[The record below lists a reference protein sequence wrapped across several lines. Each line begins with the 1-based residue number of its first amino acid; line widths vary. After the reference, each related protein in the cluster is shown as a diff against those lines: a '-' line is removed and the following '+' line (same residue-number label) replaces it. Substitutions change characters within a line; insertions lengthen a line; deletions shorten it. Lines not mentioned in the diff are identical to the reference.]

1 MFSLLLL
8 LQEHFPL
15 RLHPTVNSLPAS
27 SGVIPTPAEWENTN
41 S

>member
-15 RLHPTVNSLPAS
+15 HLHPAVNSLPAS
-27 SGVIPTPAEWENTN
+27 SGVIPAPADWENAN